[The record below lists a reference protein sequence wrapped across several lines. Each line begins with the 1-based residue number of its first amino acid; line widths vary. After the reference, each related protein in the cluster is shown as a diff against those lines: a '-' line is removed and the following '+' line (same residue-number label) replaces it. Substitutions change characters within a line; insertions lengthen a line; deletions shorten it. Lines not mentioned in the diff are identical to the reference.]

1 MPLRK
6 LDWHRE
12 EYGQGVGECT
22 SVVALSGTTSTKE
35 RAASTDSERR
45 PSGLAHTQSLGVEM
59 VLQIDNVLS
68 LNLDARPSPNRGE
81 FAIDP
86 EEASSS
92 EDGTLVCTRVSR
104 GRFVAIG
111 RIRSTSRDRPPL
123 CDGYCSARRIG

>member
-1 MPLRK
+1 MHQCRGAIGNGQHERK
-6 LDWHRE
+6 D
-12 EYGQGVGECT
+12 
-22 SVVALSGTTSTKE
+22 
-35 RAASTDSERR
+35 RACKAVSCF
-45 PSGLAHTQSLGVEM
+45 AHTQSLGVEM

-104 GRFVAIG
+104 GRFVVIG
-111 RIRSTSRDRPPL
+111 RIRSTLRDRPPF
-123 CDGYCSARRIG
+123 CDGYCSARRTG

>member
-1 MPLRK
+1 MSWRYRERPARKKGLR
-6 LDWHRE
+6 L
-12 EYGQGVGECT
+12 QIV
-22 SVVALSGTTSTKE
+22 SVALRDWRT
-35 RAASTDSERR
+35 
-45 PSGLAHTQSLGVEM
+45 PVHLGVQM

-86 EEASSS
+86 EEASGND
-92 EDGTLVCTRVSR
+92 DGILVCTRVSR